1 MIVYMKTANQIKQ
14 KLLKSFFFSEFLLIK
29 DGLQIVEVAMRKEK
43 IANVFATS
51 KILSHLRWLHG
62 IF

>member
-1 MIVYMKTANQIKQ
+1 MKTANQIKQ

-51 KILSHLRWLHG
+51 KILSHLR
-62 IF
+62 